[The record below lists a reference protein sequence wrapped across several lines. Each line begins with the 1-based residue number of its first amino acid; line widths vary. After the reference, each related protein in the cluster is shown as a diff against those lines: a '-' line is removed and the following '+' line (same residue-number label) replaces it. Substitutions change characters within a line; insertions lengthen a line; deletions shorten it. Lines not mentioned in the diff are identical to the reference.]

1 VAFRSAGT
9 EEDHEVRIGVT
20 LPTPGLNPALPALL
34 ADMER
39 ADALGLEGV
48 WMPNVSSR
56 GFDALT
62 ALALAGP
69 RTRRIELG
77 SFVVPTFTRHPVVM
91 AQMALTAQA
100 ASGGRLVL
108 GIGLS
113 HRVGMEAQLGFDFSK
128 PVRHMREYLACL
140 AALFSGEPVDHVGEE
155 FRIRGFALAPPPG
168 VAPPPVLVA
177 ALGPQ
182 MLRLTGR
189 LAAGT
194 AIWVGGPRYVAEAVT
209 TIAGAARDAGRPAPR
224 VLASVP
230 VCVTDRPDGVR
241 AAAAAF
247 FARYGQLPSYRAILD
262 RAGAAGPEDVA
273 LVGDET
279 RVRAGIAEFAAAGA
293 TDFAGAI
300 FTPPGEDAERT
311 WALLAAVRR
320 APE

>member
-1 VAFRSAGT
+1 M
-9 EEDHEVRIGVT
+9 RIGVT

-39 ADALGLEGV
+39 AEALGLDAV

-56 GFDALT
+56 GCDALT
-62 ALALAGP
+62 TLALAGA

-113 HRVGMEAQLGFDFSK
+113 HRVGMEGQLGFDFSR
-128 PVRHMREYLACL
+128 PVRHMREYLECL
-140 AALFSGEPVDHVGEE
+140 AALFTGAPVDHAGAE

-168 VAPPPVLVA
+168 VSPPPVLVA

-182 MLRLTGR
+182 MLRLAGR
-189 LAAGT
+189 LSAGT
-194 AIWVGGPRYVAEAVT
+194 AIWVGGPRYVAEA
-209 TIAGAARDAGRPAPR
+209 AAALGAAAREAGRPAPR

-230 VCVTDRPDGVR
+230 VCVTDRPDAVR
-241 AAAAAF
+241 AASAEF
-247 FARYGQLPSYRAILD
+247 FVRYGQLPSYRAILD
-262 RAGAAGPEDVA
+262 RAGAGGPEDVA
-273 LVGDET
+273 LVGDEA
-279 RVRAGIAEFAAAGA
+279 RVRAGIAAFAAAGA

-300 FTPPGEDAERT
+300 FTPPGEDAERS
-311 WALLAAVRR
+311 WALLAAARH
-320 APE
+320 ATG